1 MRDHEDGSTPRPS
14 NVFTPEFLS
23 RLNQRDEPLT
33 AAQADAA
40 GPWIVQVLPSPGWR
54 PPPGR
59 KSGGRRP
66 AHRGLPRAR
75 AGAPRRRGA
84 PRHRLRPAL

>member
-14 NVFTPEFLS
+14 NAFTPEFLS

-40 GPWIVQVLPSPGWR
+40 GPWIVQILPSPGWG
-54 PPPGR
+54 GR
-59 KSGGRRP
+59 KV
-66 AHRGLPRAR
+66 
-75 AGAPRRRGA
+75 
-84 PRHRLRPAL
+84 